1 MNELESTTKE
11 CFSDSSPSTMADFT
25 TPLAERMRPDS
36 LDNFFGQEKLVGKGR
51 ILRQLLD
58 QKRVPSMILWG
69 PPGSGKTSLARIIS
83 KTVDAEF
90 VFFSAVLSGVKE
102 VRKIVEAAQKR
113 RQEDSTT
120 VLFVDEIHR
129 FNKSQQDGFL
139 PHVESGVLTLI
150 GATTE
155 NPSFQVIAPLLSR
168 CRVLVLQPLS
178 PESLTAI
185 ANRALCDPDRGLGGA
200 DFQIDQEALGLLV
213 GNADGDARNLLNIL
227 ELSASLAAQSN
238 EKESAAKLI
247 SIAEIE
253 EASQKKTLRYD
264 KSGEEHYNLISALHK
279 SLRDSDP
286 DGSLY
291 WFYRMVEAG
300 EDPLYIARRMIRFA
314 SEDIGIADPQALV
327 QAVAG
332 RNTYHMLGSPEGE
345 LALAQVVV
353 YLATA
358 PKSNSVYRA
367 SKEVRK
373 LIKKSGSLPVP
384 LHIRNAP
391 TKMMKELGYGSGYRY
406 AHDEADA
413 VVDQEHLPDEISGT
427 RFYHPRNRG
436 YEAVV
441 RERLAKWRKILQSK
455 KK

>member
-1 MNELESTTKE
+1 MV
-11 CFSDSSPSTMADFT
+11 DFN

-36 LDNFFGQEKLVGKGR
+36 LDNFFGQEKLVGQGR

-58 QKRVPSMILWG
+58 QNRVPSMILWG

-83 KTVDAEF
+83 TAVDAEF
-90 VFFSAVLSGVKE
+90 VFFSAVLSGVKD

-113 RQEDSTT
+113 RLEAIKT

-139 PHVESGVLTLI
+139 PHVESGLLTLI

-168 CRVLVLQPLS
+168 CRVLVLEPLS
-178 PESLTAI
+178 PESLAAI
-185 ANRALCDPDRGLGGA
+185 ADRALFDKKHGLGEA
-200 DFQIDQEALGLLV
+200 DFQIDSEAIDLLV
-213 GNADGDARNLLNIL
+213 DNADGDARNLLNIL
-227 ELSASLAAQSN
+227 ELSASLAAQNS
-238 EKESAAKLI
+238 EKRSSKKLI
-247 SIAEIE
+247 SVADVE

-291 WFYRMVEAG
+291 WFYRMVNAG

-327 QAVAG
+327 QALAG
-332 RNTYHMLGSPEGE
+332 RNTFHMLGSPEGE

-358 PKSNSVYRA
+358 PKSNSLYRA
-367 SKEVRK
+367 SKDVQK
-373 LIKKSGSLPVP
+373 LIKKTGSLPVP

-406 AHDEADA
+406 AHDESDA
-413 VVDQEHLPDEISGT
+413 VVEQEHLPNEISGQ
-427 RFYHPRNRG
+427 RFYHPQNRG

-441 RERLAKWRKILQSK
+441 RERLAKWRKILQNK